1 MELVWIVA
9 GGAGPALGGAFTEKL
24 SWRWNFWINVPVA
37 GLTFLLLFFYL
48 DVHNPRTPILV
59 GLKAID
65 WFGSLSIT
73 GLAIMVL
80 LGLQFGG
87 SAFAWNSPE
96 VICLIIFGSLM
107 SLFFVYSEKRL
118 AQYPI
123 MPLAL
128 FTNWSN
134 AASLL
139 LTLWHGMVSL
149 KHPKDK
155 NLPLAHPYRFTS
167 APSTICLYISNPP
180 EALHRLNLAC

>member
-48 DVHNPRTPILV
+48 DVHNPR
-59 GLKAID
+59 
-65 WFGSLSIT
+65 T